1 MITPLDIENK
11 RFQKKKLNGY
21 DPDEVDDF
29 LDELTRDYEILYK
42 KSKESDKQIEDLE
55 EKLEHYVQIESTL
68 QNTLIMAQSAAKE
81 VKDAAQKQ
89 ADQMISEALAK
100 SKEATFDIEQEK
112 INKQKELDALER
124 QMSVYKTKMESLL
137 VSQLDLLKEMNKDQ
151 FTFLKNNQRDISEKR
166 LYLFIF
172 SK

>member
-11 RFQKKKLNGY
+11 RFSKKKLNGY

-29 LDELTRDYEILYK
+29 LDELTRDYEVLYK
-42 KSKESDKQIEDLE
+42 KSKESDKEIEDLK
-55 EKLEHYVQIESTL
+55 EKLDHYVQIESTL

-89 ADQMISEALAK
+89 ADQMISEALSK
-100 SKEATFDIEQEK
+100 SKEATFDIEQAK

-124 QMSVYKTKMESLL
+124 QISVYKTKMESLL
-137 VSQLDLLKEMNKDQ
+137 LSQLDLLKEMNKD
-151 FTFLKNNQRDISEKR
+151 N
-166 LYLFIF
+166 
-172 SK
+172 

>member
-11 RFQKKKLNGY
+11 RFSKKKLNGY

-42 KSKESDKQIEDLE
+42 KSKESDKEIEDLK
-55 EKLEHYVQIESTL
+55 EKLDHYVQIESTL

-112 INKQKELDALER
+112 INKQKELDALAR

-137 VSQLDLLKEMNKDQ
+137 VSQLDLLKEMNKD
-151 FTFLKNNQRDISEKR
+151 
-166 LYLFIF
+166 
-172 SK
+172 

>member
-11 RFQKKKLNGY
+11 RFSKKKLNGY

-29 LDELTRDYEILYK
+29 LDELTRDYEVLYK
-42 KSKESDKQIEDLE
+42 QSKESDKEIEDLK
-55 EKLEHYVQIESTL
+55 EKLDHYVQIESTL

-124 QMSVYKTKMESLL
+124 QISVYKTKMESLL
-137 VSQLDLLKEMNKDQ
+137 LSQLDLLKEMNKD
-151 FTFLKNNQRDISEKR
+151 N
-166 LYLFIF
+166 
-172 SK
+172 

>member
-11 RFQKKKLNGY
+11 RFSKKKLNGY

-137 VSQLDLLKEMNKDQ
+137 VSQIDLLKEKNKD
-151 FTFLKNNQRDISEKR
+151 
-166 LYLFIF
+166 
-172 SK
+172 

>member
-11 RFQKKKLNGY
+11 RFSKKKLNGY

-29 LDELTRDYEILYK
+29 LDELTRDYEVLYK
-42 KSKESDKQIEDLE
+42 KSKESDKEIEDLK

-137 VSQLDLLKEMNKDQ
+137 VSQLDLLKEMNKD
-151 FTFLKNNQRDISEKR
+151 
-166 LYLFIF
+166 
-172 SK
+172 

>member
-11 RFQKKKLNGY
+11 RFSKKKLNGY

-42 KSKESDKQIEDLE
+42 KSKESDKEIEDLE

-89 ADQMISEALAK
+89 ADQMISEALSK

-137 VSQLDLLKEMNKDQ
+137 VSQLDLLKEMNKD
-151 FTFLKNNQRDISEKR
+151 
-166 LYLFIF
+166 
-172 SK
+172 